1 MRRRVARPKLALLM
15 LATLLPSLAAPGAM
29 SQEPPPAPAA
39 PQATPEEQGTSAAP
53 PVVLSLQDALRAAL
67 ENNLDIVVRS
77 YDPLRSETRVI
88 ASEAGFDPF
97 LSAWARNAET
107 DQRGVTSFTGI
118 FTDFSSTRKSHS
130 YNVHFEDPVI
140 IGGRYSIDLNGD
152 DSDSFFKLGANPAS
166 ASQEFNTS
174 YLVTFTQPLLRNLGA
189 SANRSLIIV
198 SRNTL
203 GATGARFRQ
212 TVIDTLATAE
222 KAYWDL
228 DFAHLNLKTR
238 LAALQLAKDFLDQNR
253 IKVRVGTLAPI
264 EITQAEAE
272 VADREEAGIIAQ
284 AAVRTAEDAMRLI
297 MNVPKTSPDWSR
309 PIQPSDMPAVVE
321 MTPDMD
327 AAVASGMS
335 HRPDLEAAR
344 LDLKSRETDLAW
356 RRNQKRWGL
365 DFQGT
370 YGNSGFNDT
379 NYGDS
384 IDDLRDRNQTDWT
397 LQLNLLIPLGNRL
410 AGANYTD
417 ADHALTQARYLVDSL
432 EQSARIEVRNAVR
445 TVETNLKRV
454 KSAQVNVRL
463 QREKLSA
470 EQKKFENGMS
480 TSFQVLQFQ
489 TDLTTAEAREN
500 LAIVDY
506 NKSQAEL
513 QRVQGTLLEARNMTM
528 PGRDFQRKLSFLPES
543 GPGDTEGT
551 DDSAALVREG
561 LPTTSLRLP
570 AEFVWSGRR
579 LLAREG
585 QSPAR

>member
-1 MRRRVARPKLALLM
+1 V
-15 LATLLPSLAAPGAM
+15 SAPGAM
-29 SQEPPPAPAA
+29 AQGTPATSAPPA
-39 PQATPEEQGTSAAP
+39 TTEEQASPGAT
-53 PVVLSLQDALRAAL
+53 PVVLSLPDTLRAAL

-88 ASEAGFDPF
+88 ASKAGFDPF
-97 LSAWARNAET
+97 VSALGGNAER
-107 DQRGVTSFTGI
+107 DQRGVTSFTGT
-118 FTDFSSTRKSHS
+118 FTGFTSNQKSHE
-130 YNVHFEDPVI
+130 YNVHFEDPMFT
-140 IGGRYSIDLNGD
+140 GGRYSIDLNGD
-152 DSDSFFKLGANPAS
+152 DSDSFFQFAGAPAS
-166 ASQEFNTS
+166 TSKEFNTS
-174 YLVTFTQPLLRNLGA
+174 YLLTLTQPLMRNFGA
-189 SANRSLIIV
+189 SATRSLIIV
-198 SRNTL
+198 SKNNL
-203 GATGARFRQ
+203 GATEARFRQ
-212 TVIDTLATAE
+212 TVIDTLAAAE

-272 VADREEAGIIAQ
+272 VADREEAVIIAQ

-309 PIQPSDMPAVVE
+309 PIQPSDMPPLVE
-321 MTPDMD
+321 MSPDMD

-344 LDLKSRETDLAW
+344 FDLRSRETDLAF
-356 RRNQKRWGL
+356 RKNQKRWGL
-365 DFQGT
+365 DVQGT
-370 YGNSGFNDT
+370 YGNSGFNDQ

-384 IDDLRDRNQTDWT
+384 ISDLKDRNQTDWT
-397 LQLNLLIPLGNRL
+397 LQLNLLIPVGNRL

-417 ADHALTQARYLVDSL
+417 ADYALTQARYTLDSL
-432 EQSARIEVRNAVR
+432 EQVARIEVRNAVR
-445 TVETNLKRV
+445 TLETNLKRV

-489 TDLTTAEAREN
+489 TDLTTAESREN

-528 PGRDFQRKLSFLPES
+528 PGRDFQRKLSFPPES
-543 GPGDTEGT
+543 GPGDQGGS
-551 DDSAALVREG
+551 DSAALFGPGQATEA
-561 LPTTSLRLP
+561 LRLP
-570 AEFVWSGRR
+570 GEFAWTGRPLR
-579 LLAREG
+579 AKGE

>member
-1 MRRRVARPKLALLM
+1 MRRRVARPSLALVM
-15 LATLLPSLAAPGAM
+15 LATLLPSLAGSGAM
-29 SQEPPPAPAA
+29 AQEAPATPAP
-39 PQATPEEQGTSAAP
+39 PGTMVEQGSPGAP
-53 PVVLSLQDALRAAL
+53 PVVLSLQDALRGAL

-88 ASEAGFDPF
+88 ASESGFDPF
-97 LSAWARNAET
+97 LSGFAQSADSQARRVNSIT
-107 DQRGVTSFTGI
+107 GTSFL
-118 FTDFSSTRKSHS
+118 STQKSHVF
-130 YNVHFEDPVI
+130 NAHFEDPLI
-140 IGGRYSIDLNGD
+140 TGGRYKVDVNAD
-152 DSDSFFKLGANPAS
+152 DSSTFSDLFGPSTSTGYS
-166 ASQEFNTS
+166 TS
-174 YLVTFTQPLLRNLGA
+174 YLVTFSQPLLRNLGA

-198 SRNTL
+198 ARNSL
-203 GATGARFRQ
+203 GATEARFRQ

-272 VADREEAGIIAQ
+272 VADREEAVIIAQ

-297 MNVPKTSPDWSR
+297 MNVPKASPDWAR
-309 PIQPSDMPAVVE
+309 PIQPSDMPTVVE

-335 HRPDLEAAR
+335 NRPDLAAAR
-344 LDLKSRETDLAW
+344 LDLRSRETDLAF

-370 YGNSGFNDT
+370 YGNSGFDNAT
-379 NYGDS
+379 YGNS
-384 IDDLRDRNQTDWT
+384 VDDLRDRNQKDWT
-397 LQLNLLIPLGNRL
+397 LGLNLLIPIGNRL

-417 ADHALTQARYLVDSL
+417 ADYALTQARYLLDSL
-432 EQSARIEVRNAVR
+432 EQGARFEVRNAVR

-489 TDLTTAEAREN
+489 TDLTTAESREN

-528 PGRDFQRKLSFLPES
+528 PGRDFQRKLSFPPES
-543 GPGDTEGT
+543 GPGDQGGTAGATLYMEGRPTEP
-551 DDSAALVREG
+551 V
-561 LPTTSLRLP
+561 RLP
-570 AEFVWSGRR
+570 AGFVWTGRP

-585 QSPAR
+585 RTPAR

>member
-1 MRRRVARPKLALLM
+1 LALVM

-29 SQEPPPAPAA
+29 AQEATATPAPPGSA
-39 PQATPEEQGTSAAP
+39 EEQGSPAGP
-53 PVVLSLQDALRAAL
+53 PVVLSLQDALRGAL

-88 ASEAGFDPF
+88 ASESGFDPF
-97 LSAWARNAET
+97 LSASARNAET
-107 DQRGVTSFTGI
+107 DQRGVTSFTGVFI
-118 FTDFSSTRKSHS
+118 PFTSNQKSHL

-140 IGGRYSIDLNGD
+140 TGGHYSVDLNGD
-152 DSDSFFKLGANPAS
+152 DSDSFFQLGSNPAS
-166 ASQEFNTS
+166 SSKQFNTS
-174 YLVTFTQPLLRNLGA
+174 YLLTFSQPLLRNLGA

-203 GATGARFRQ
+203 GATEARFRQ

-272 VADREEAGIIAQ
+272 VADREEAVIIAQ

-297 MNVPKTSPDWSR
+297 MNLPKTSPDWSR

-321 MTPDMD
+321 ITPDMD
-327 AAVASGMS
+327 AAVTSGMA

-344 LDLKSRETDLAW
+344 LDLKSRETDLAF
-356 RRNQKRWGL
+356 RSNQKRWGL

-370 YGNSGFNDT
+370 YGNSGFDGS
-379 NYGDS
+379 NYGNS

-397 LQLNLLIPLGNRL
+397 LRLNLLIPLRNRL

-417 ADHALTQARYLVDSL
+417 ADYALTQARYLVDSL
-432 EQSARIEVRNAVR
+432 EQLARIEVRNAVR
-445 TVETNLKRV
+445 TLETNLKRV

-528 PGRDFQRKLSFLPES
+528 PGRDFQRKLSFPPES
-543 GPGDTEGT
+543 GPGDQGGT
-551 DDSAALVREG
+551 DGATLFLGGQPTDSV
-561 LPTTSLRLP
+561 RLP
-570 AEFVWSGRR
+570 GDFVWNGRP
-579 LLAREG
+579 LQAREG
-585 QSPAR
+585 RTPAR

>member
-1 MRRRVARPKLALLM
+1 MRRRVAPPTLALVM

-29 SQEPPPAPAA
+29 AQESATPAPPVA
-39 PQATPEEQGTSAAP
+39 PEAQQGTPEA
-53 PVVLSLQDALRAAL
+53 PVVLSLQDALRTAL

-88 ASEAGFDPF
+88 ASESGFDPF
-97 LSAWARNAET
+97 LTALARNAER
-107 DQRGVTSFTGI
+107 DQRGITSFTGTFLD
-118 FTDFSSTRKSHS
+118 FTSTAKSHL
-130 YNVHFEDPVI
+130 YNVHFEDPLI
-140 IGGRYSIDLNGD
+140 TGGRYSVDLNGD
-152 DSDSFFKLGANPAS
+152 DSDSSFQLGANPAS

-174 YLVTFTQPLLRNLGA
+174 YLLTFTQPLLRNLGA

-198 SRNTL
+198 ARNSL
-203 GATGARFRQ
+203 GATEARFRQ

-272 VADREEAGIIAQ
+272 VADREEAVIIAQ

-297 MNVPKTSPDWSR
+297 MNVPKTSPDWAR

-344 LDLKSRETDLAW
+344 LDLKSRETDLAF
-356 RRNQKRWGL
+356 RKNQKRWGL

-370 YGNSGFNDT
+370 YGNSGFNDA

-397 LQLNLLIPLGNRL
+397 VQLNLLIPLRNRL

-417 ADHALTQARYLVDSL
+417 ADYALTQARYTLDSL
-432 EQSARIEVRNAVR
+432 EQFARIEVRNAVR
-445 TVETNLKRV
+445 TLETNLKRV

-528 PGRDFQRKLSFLPES
+528 PGRDFQRKLSFPPES
-543 GPGDTEGT
+543 GPGDQGGS
-551 DDSAALVREG
+551 DSATLFGPGQGTEV
-561 LPTTSLRLP
+561 PTRLP
-570 AEFVWSGRR
+570 GEFAWSGRPLR
-579 LLAREG
+579 ARGG